1 MKLKDKVV
9 VITGSTRGIGR
20 AIAWA
25 CAQQGARVIISSR
38 KESAVKET
46 CEAFQKENLKVSGIK
61 ADVAINADL
70 IKLFNYALETWGQIN
85 VWINNAGLSAGMRFF
100 NELSEEEIKGIVD
113 VNITGT
119 M

>member
-1 MKLKDKVV
+1 
-9 VITGSTRGIGR
+9 
-20 AIAWA
+20 
-25 CAQQGARVIISSR
+25 
-38 KESAVKET
+38 
-46 CEAFQKENLKVSGIK
+46 
-61 ADVAINADL
+61 L